1 MARQDSLLRF
11 WLGRQVAVVIDRPL
25 GSRHPRHP
33 DRVYPVNY
41 GYVPNTEA
49 GDREAL
55 DAYLLGVTVPISSF
69 IGEVIAI
76 IVRINDVEDK
86 LVVAPAGTHL
96 ARETIADA
104 VRFQEQYFDT
114 EILLPP
120 HQLREP
126 RSRK

>member
-1 MARQDSLLRF
+1 MTRQESLLRF

-25 GSRHPRHP
+25 GSCHPHHP
-33 DRVYPVNY
+33 GIVYPVNY

-55 DAYLLGVTVPISSF
+55 DAYVLGVTVPISSF

-76 IVRINDVEDK
+76 VIRIDGIEDK
-86 LVVAPAGTHL
+86 LIVAPAGE
-96 ARETIADA
+96 RISRKKIADA

-114 EILLPP
+114 EILVSSSYAG
-120 HQLREP
+120 EMEDD
-126 RSRK
+126 S